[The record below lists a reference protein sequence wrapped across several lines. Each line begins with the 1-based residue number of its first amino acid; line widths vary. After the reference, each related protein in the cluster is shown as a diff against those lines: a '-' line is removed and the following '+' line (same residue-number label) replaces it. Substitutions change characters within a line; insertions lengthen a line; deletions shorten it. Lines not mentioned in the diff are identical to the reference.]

1 MEMKNLTEAEAEIM
15 SKIWEMDAPVSSA
28 MLLAEFSETRGWKAQ
43 TICTF
48 LSRLVNKKFLSVE
61 KRGTA
66 NVYTPVISKSDF
78 ENMVT
83 EDLISKTYNGSVK
96 NMIASL
102 VDCGRISRE
111 EIEELKDW
119 FNRM

>member
-1 MEMKNLTEAEAEIM
+1 MEMQNLTEAEAEIM
-15 SKIWEMDAPVSSA
+15 SKIWEMNAPVSSA

-66 NVYTPVISKSDF
+66 NVYTAIISKSDF
-78 ENMVT
+78 EHLMT
-83 EDLISKTYNGSVK
+83 EDFISKTYNGSIK

-102 VDCGRISRE
+102 VDCGKISKE
-111 EIEELKDW
+111 EIKELKDW

>member
-1 MEMKNLTEAEAEIM
+1 MELQNLTEAESEIM
-15 SKIWEMDAPVSSA
+15 SKIWELDSPVSSA

-48 LSRLVNKKFLSVE
+48 LSRLVSKGFLSVE
-61 KRGTA
+61 KHGTT
-66 NVYTPVISKSDF
+66 NTYTAAISKSDHEHSMA
-78 ENMVT
+78 ENF
-83 EDLISKTYNGSVK
+83 ISRTYNGSVK
-96 NMIASL
+96 NMLASL
-102 VDCGRISRE
+102 VDCGKISKE

>member
-1 MEMKNLTEAEAEIM
+1 MDMKNLTEAEAEIM

-48 LSRLVNKKFLSVE
+48 LSRLVNKGFLSVE

-66 NVYTPVISKSDF
+66 NVYTAAISKSDF
-78 ENMVT
+78 ENLVT
-83 EDLISKTYNGSVK
+83 EDLISKTYNGSIK

-102 VDCGRISRE
+102 VDCGKISKE
-111 EIEELKDW
+111 EIDELKDW

>member
-15 SKIWEMDAPVSSA
+15 SKIWEMNAPVSSA

-48 LSRLVNKKFLSVE
+48 LSRLVNKNFLSVE

-66 NVYTPVISKSDF
+66 NIYTAVISKSDF
-78 ENMVT
+78 EHSVT

-102 VDCGRISRE
+102 VDCGKISRE

>member
-1 MEMKNLTEAEAEIM
+1 MNYQNLSEAEAEIM
-15 SKIWEMDAPVSSA
+15 SKIWELAAPVSSA

-48 LSRLVNKKFLSVE
+48 FSRLVSKKFLSVE
-61 KRGTA
+61 KRGTS
-66 NVYTPVISKSDF
+66 NLYTAIVSKSDF
-78 ENMVT
+78 EQSAAK
-83 EDLISKTYNGSVK
+83 ELISKSYNGSVK

-102 VDCGRISRE
+102 VDCGAISKE
-111 EIEELKDW
+111 EIEDLKDW

>member
-1 MEMKNLTEAEAEIM
+1 MEMQNLTEAEAEIM
-15 SKIWEMDAPVSSA
+15 SKIWEMNAPVSSA
-28 MLLAEFSETRGWKAQ
+28 MLLSEFSETRGWKAQ

-48 LSRLVNKKFLSVE
+48 LSRLVNKRFLSVE

-66 NVYTPVISKSDF
+66 NVYTAIISKSDF
-78 ENMVT
+78 ENSMT
-83 EDLISKTYNGSVK
+83 EDLISKTYNGSIK

-102 VDCGRISRE
+102 VDCGKISKE
-111 EIEELKDW
+111 EIKELKDW

>member
-1 MEMKNLTEAEAEIM
+1 MEMQNLTEAEAEIM
-15 SKIWEMDAPVSSA
+15 SKIWEVNVPVSSA

-66 NVYTPVISKSDF
+66 NVYTAIISKSDF
-78 ENMVT
+78 EYLMT
-83 EDLISKTYNGSVK
+83 EDFISKTYNGSIK

-102 VDCGRISRE
+102 VDCGKISKE
-111 EIEELKDW
+111 EIKELKDW